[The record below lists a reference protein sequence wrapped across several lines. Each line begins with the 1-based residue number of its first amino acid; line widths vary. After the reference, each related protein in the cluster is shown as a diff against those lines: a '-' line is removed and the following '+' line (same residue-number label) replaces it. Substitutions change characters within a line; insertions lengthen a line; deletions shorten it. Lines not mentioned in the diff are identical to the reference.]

1 VQIGPRQAIAY
12 RRGAASLPSKQL
24 YTPQVSALYPRINV
38 SKERYKGGQ
47 EMLFPL
53 PLCVEVRQG
62 QRTSKTIA
70 NRSLVFPIPI
80 ALEHS
85 LLRP

>member
-1 VQIGPRQAIAY
+1 
-12 RRGAASLPSKQL
+12 
-24 YTPQVSALYPRINV
+24 
-38 SKERYKGGQ
+38 
-47 EMLFPL
+47 MLFPL
-53 PLCVEVRQG
+53 LLYIEVRQR

-70 NRSLVFPIPI
+70 NRSLVFLMLI